1 MSRTTNDLDNL
12 LDELLVIREKVYQD
26 GTALYTNWKKNISRD
41 EFLPSAQNLA
51 YYMALRKHD
60 LRDLQE
66 RLIPWGLSSLG
77 RLESRVLGT
86 LDSVIKTLSK
96 CVDRQ
101 IKEIDYP
108 TKESFE
114 LGNKLLRE
122 NTIQAFGNEPHDRY
136 ARIMVTLATEAAENY
151 KFVKKLME
159 HGMDV
164 ARINCAH
171 DNQLLWTQMIDHI
184 RKAEKELGKSC
195 KILMDVAGPK
205 IRIER
210 LLTSKPD
217 PKVNI
222 GDRIFLTGRKEL
234 TNFDDI
240 PIVISCNIPKIIDH
254 LQEGNLVRIDDGQ
267 IEGFV
272 ESLKPE
278 GVIINVSK
286 VVKQNGIKIRTE
298 KGLNFPGLFF
308 KISILTEKDK
318 QNLDFICKH
327 ADIVGG
333 SFVKDIEDI
342 ALLQNEMAKRLGKEQ
357 LKKIGLMVKVET
369 LEAIQI
375 FPEIL
380 VAGAGR
386 APFSVMIAR
395 GDLAVETGYERLAEL
410 QEEILWMSE
419 AAHLPVVWA
428 TQVLES
434 LVKTGIPT
442 RAEIT
447 DIAMGARAECV
458 MLNKGDYIH
467 DAVTILDDVLK
478 KFKKHQH
485 KKTSRL
491 RALKIA
497 KNLWKYD

>member
-1 MSRTTNDLDNL
+1 MSKVSGDLEHL
-12 LDELLVIREKVYQD
+12 LNELLAIREAVYRD
-26 GTALYTNWKKNISRD
+26 GNTLYDVWKGNISRP

-86 LDSVIKTLSK
+86 LDSVIKTLST
-96 CVDRQ
+96 CVRRD
-101 IKEIDYP
+101 IKEIDYHS
-108 TKESFE
+108 KEAFE
-114 LGNKLLRE
+114 LGGKLLRE
-122 NTIQAFGNEPHDRY
+122 NTTSAFGKEPAERY
-136 ARIMVTLATEAAENY
+136 TRIMVTLATEAAENY

-159 HGMDV
+159 NGMDV

-171 DNQLLWTQMIDHI
+171 DNSYLWKQMIEHI
-184 RKAEKELGKSC
+184 HRAEKELGKKC

-205 IRIER
+205 IRIDR
-210 LLTSKPD
+210 MLTTMTD
-217 PKVNI
+217 PKVNV

-234 TNFDDI
+234 YNFYDI
-240 PIVISCNIPKIIDH
+240 SIVISCNIPEIIDCIN
-254 LQEGNLVRIDDGQ
+254 EGEIVRIDDGQ
-267 IEGFV
+267 VEGLV
-272 ESLKPE
+272 ETKKAE
-278 GVIINVSK
+278 GVIVKINK
-286 VVKQNGIKIRTE
+286 VVKQSGVKMRTE
-298 KGLNFPGLFF
+298 KGINFPGVHF
-308 KISILTEKDK
+308 KIDILTKKDK
-318 QNLDFICKH
+318 QDMDFICEY
-327 ADIVGG
+327 ADIIGG
-333 SFVKDIEDI
+333 SFVKDVDDI
-342 ALLQNEMAKRLGKEQ
+342 RVLQNAMEKRLDEKK
-357 LKKIGLMVKVET
+357 LKTIGLMAKVET
-369 LEAIQI
+369 LEAIKI
-375 FPEIL
+375 FPQIL

-386 APFSVMIAR
+386 SPFTVMIAR
-395 GDLAVETGYERLAEL
+395 GDLAVEAGYERLSEL

-419 AAHLPVVWA
+419 AAHIPVVWA

-467 DAVTILDDVLK
+467 DAVAVLDDVLK
-478 KFKKHQH
+478 KFKGHQH

-491 RALKIA
+491 RALRIA
-497 KNLWKYD
+497 ENLWR

>member
-1 MSRTTNDLDNL
+1 MNRTMNDLDIL
-12 LDELLVIREKVYQD
+12 LDELLVIRENVYQD
-26 GTALYTNWKKNISRD
+26 GTALYEKWKENISRN

-77 RLESRVLGT
+77 RLETRVLGT

-96 CVDRQ
+96 CIDRE

-108 TKESFE
+108 SKESFE

-122 NTIQAFGNEPHDRY
+122 NTIHAFGNEPPERY
-136 ARIMVTLATEAAENY
+136 ARIMVTLATEAAEQY

-171 DNQLLWTQMIDHI
+171 DNQQIWKQMINHI
-184 RKAEKELGKSC
+184 RQAEKELGKSC

-210 LLTSKPD
+210 LLTNKPD
-217 PKVNI
+217 PRVNI
-222 GDRIFLTGRKEL
+222 GDRIFLTNRKEMD
-234 TNFDDI
+234 NFYDL
-240 PIVISCNIPKIIDH
+240 PIVISCNIPQIIDS
-254 LQEGNLVRIDDGQ
+254 LRNGNPVLIDDGQ
-267 IEGFV
+267 IEGIV
-272 ESLKPE
+272 EARMPE
-278 GVIINVSK
+278 GVIIKVNK
-286 VVKQNGIKIRTE
+286 VVKQNGIKMRTE
-298 KGLNFPGLFF
+298 RGMNFPGLFL
-308 KISILTEKDK
+308 KIGILTEKDK
-318 QNLDFICKH
+318 QDLDFICKH

-333 SFVKDIEDI
+333 SFVKDVEDI
-342 ALLQNEMAKRLGKEQ
+342 RILQNEMAIRLDKEQ

-369 LEAIQI
+369 IEAVES

-386 APFSVMIAR
+386 TPFSVMIAR
-395 GDLAVETGYERLAEL
+395 GDLAVEAGYERLSEL

-428 TQVLES
+428 TQVLEN

-467 DAVTILDDVLK
+467 DAVTILDDVLQ

-497 KNLWKYD
+497 KSLWK